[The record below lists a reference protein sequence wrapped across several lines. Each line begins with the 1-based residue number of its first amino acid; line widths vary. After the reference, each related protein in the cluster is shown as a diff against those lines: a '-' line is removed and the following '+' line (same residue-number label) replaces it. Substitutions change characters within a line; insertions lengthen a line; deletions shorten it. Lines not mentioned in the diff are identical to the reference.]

1 MILLITSCVA
11 PPMQPNLI
19 LSDPQI
25 RCKETIKGLIF
36 FIKSGT
42 FDKIVLCDNSG
53 FTFNND
59 ELTALATNYN
69 VSLEILT
76 FVGDSSK
83 VKERG
88 KGYGEGEIM
97 KYILENSYL
106 LKTED
111 FFFKITGKLFVVNI
125 EDIVKRINK
134 RKNYFNITTLK
145 WFGAIDT
152 RFYGVNKQV
161 FIDVL
166 LCEYLKVNDKE
177 MMWYEICFRDALKKA
192 SISFNS
198 FPIYPI
204 IYGLSGTQGV
214 EFMRD
219 DINYKYHELLTKLG
233 VHNSFFSSFS
243 SYILLKI
250 TALLTFSK

>member
-11 PPMQPNLI
+11 PPMQLNLI

-25 RCKETIKGLIF
+25 RYKETIKGLDF
-36 FIKSGT
+36 FIKSGA

-53 FTFNND
+53 FTFNDD
-59 ELTALATNYN
+59 ELTSLATSHH

-76 FVGDSSK
+76 FRGDSSK

-97 KYILENSYL
+97 KYILENSRL

-111 FFFKITGKLFVVNI
+111 FFFKITGKLSVANI
-125 EDIVKRINK
+125 EDIIRKINQK
-134 RKNYFNITTLK
+134 KNYFNIVTLK

-166 LCEYLKVNDKE
+166 LYEYLKVNDGE
-177 MMWYEICFRDALKKA
+177 MVWYEICFRNALKKA
-192 SISFNS
+192 RIAFDS

-204 IYGLSGTQGV
+204 ICGLSGTQGIEYV
-214 EFMRD
+214 HN
-219 DINYKYHELLTKLG
+219 DINYKYHRLLTKVG
-233 VHNSFFSSFS
+233 IHNSFFSSLS

-250 TALLTFSK
+250 TTLFAFKK

>member
-125 EDIVKRINK
+125 EDIVKRIN
-134 RKNYFNITTLK
+134 
-145 WFGAIDT
+145 T

-214 EFMRD
+214 ESMRD

>member
-88 KGYGEGEIM
+88 KGYGEGAV
-97 KYILENSYL
+97 SYTHL
-106 LKTED
+106 
-111 FFFKITGKLFVVNI
+111 
-125 EDIVKRINK
+125 
-134 RKNYFNITTLK
+134 TLP
-145 WFGAIDT
+145 T
-152 RFYGVNKQV
+152 
-161 FIDVL
+161 
-166 LCEYLKVNDKE
+166 
-177 MMWYEICFRDALKKA
+177 KA
-192 SISFNS
+192 
-198 FPIYPI
+198 
-204 IYGLSGTQGV
+204 
-214 EFMRD
+214 
-219 DINYKYHELLTKLG
+219 
-233 VHNSFFSSFS
+233 
-243 SYILLKI
+243 
-250 TALLTFSK
+250 